1 MFPGFHRNLAHS
13 EARGFSFAPQ
23 PFQQFAANR
32 QAAKNDCPVAAP
44 RRRGTYNG
52 VKLEDAVMAIIE
64 TDVESDVGSQDL
76 DGGLEDS
83 ALEDCRF
90 DTLALHAGAYP
101 DPTTGAIL
109 TPIYQT
115 TTFRQAA
122 VGQDKGYTYSRS
134 ANPTVSALERRL
146 AALEG
151 AEFCTCY
158 GTGLAATTALCLALL
173 ASGDRVV
180 CSQAVYGGTV
190 RLFREVLAKFGVTA
204 EFVDTSEEE
213 AFVNALSKPT
223 RFCFIETPA
232 NPTLRVTD
240 LRLAALLTHEA
251 KSLLVIDNT
260 LLTPALQRPF
270 EFGADIVLHSTTKF
284 IEGHNATVGG
294 ALVTRD
300 PELHDKLA
308 FARNAI
314 GAIQSPF
321 PAWLTLQGVKTLP
334 LRMSRHSENAL
345 QIARFLMAHERV
357 TKVIYPGLESFP
369 QFELVQRQQKS
380 GGALIAF
387 EVEGG
392 VEAGIRLMNSVRLCA
407 LAENLGAAETIITH
421 PASMTHA
428 DVPRAQ
434 REAAGITD
442 GLVRLSVGLESSLDL
457 IGDLAQ
463 ALKC

>member
-1 MFPGFHRNLAHS
+1 
-13 EARGFSFAPQ
+13 
-23 PFQQFAANR
+23 
-32 QAAKNDCPVAAP
+32 
-44 RRRGTYNG
+44 
-52 VKLEDAVMAIIE
+52 MAITEEIPL
-64 TDVESDVGSQDL
+64 TDKKDYSSCQKSYE
-76 DGGLEDS
+76 
-83 ALEDCRF
+83 F

-101 DPTTGAIL
+101 DPSTGAML

-115 TTFRQAA
+115 TTYQQEA
-122 VGQDKGYTYSRS
+122 VGRDKGFTYSRS
-134 ANPTVSALERRL
+134 GNPTVSALERRL

-158 GTGLAATTALCLALL
+158 ATGLAATTALCLALL
-173 ASGDRVV
+173 RSEDRVV

-190 RLFREVLAKFGVTA
+190 RLFRQVLAPFGVTA
-204 EFVDTSEEE
+204 EFVDTSDEQ
-213 AFVNALSKPT
+213 AFAAALRKPT
-223 RFCFIETPA
+223 VFVFIETPA
-232 NPTLRVTD
+232 NPTLRLTD
-240 LRLAALLTHEA
+240 ISLAARLSKEA
-251 KSLLVIDNT
+251 EALLVVDNT

-270 EFGADIVLHSTTKF
+270 DLGADIVLHSTTKF

-294 ALVTRD
+294 ALITRD
-300 PELHDKLA
+300 ADLHERLA

-334 LRMSRHSENAL
+334 LRMARHSENAL
-345 QIARFLMAHERV
+345 RIARFLIAHDGVAE
-357 TKVIYPGLESFP
+357 VIYPGLESFP
-369 QFELVQRQQKS
+369 QFELARRQQAA

-428 DVPRAQ
+428 DVPRSQ

-442 GLVRLSVGLESSLDL
+442 GLVRLSVGLENPVDL
-457 IGDLAQ
+457 IGDLVQ
-463 ALKC
+463 ALKQ

>member
-1 MFPGFHRNLAHS
+1 
-13 EARGFSFAPQ
+13 
-23 PFQQFAANR
+23 
-32 QAAKNDCPVAAP
+32 
-44 RRRGTYNG
+44 
-52 VKLEDAVMAIIE
+52 MAITEEIPL
-64 TDVESDVGSQDL
+64 TDKKDYSSCQNSYE
-76 DGGLEDS
+76 
-83 ALEDCRF
+83 F

-101 DPTTGAIL
+101 DPSTGAML

-115 TTFRQAA
+115 TTYQQEA
-122 VGQDKGYTYSRS
+122 VGRDKGFTYSRS
-134 ANPTVSALERRL
+134 GNPTVSALERRL

-158 GTGLAATTALCLALL
+158 ATGLAATTALCLALL
-173 ASGDRVV
+173 RSDDRVV

-190 RLFREVLAKFGVTA
+190 RLFRQVLAPFGVTA
-204 EFVDTSEEE
+204 EFVDTSDEE
-213 AFVNALSKPT
+213 AFANALRKPT
-223 RFCFIETPA
+223 RFVFIETPA
-232 NPTLRVTD
+232 NPTLRLTD
-240 LRLAALLTHEA
+240 IRLAARLSKEA
-251 KSLLVIDNT
+251 EALLVVDNT

-270 EFGADIVLHSTTKF
+270 DLGADIVLHSTTKF

-294 ALVTRD
+294 ALITRD
-300 PELHDKLA
+300 ADLQERLA

-334 LRMSRHSENAL
+334 LRMARHSENAL
-345 QIARFLMAHERV
+345 RIARFLVAHDGV
-357 TKVIYPGLESFP
+357 AKVSYPGLESFP
-369 QFELVQRQQKS
+369 QFELVRRQQTA

-387 EVEGG
+387 EVDGG

-428 DVPRAQ
+428 DVPRSQ

-442 GLVRLSVGLESSLDL
+442 GLVRLSVGLENPVDL
-457 IGDLAQ
+457 IGDLVQ
-463 ALKC
+463 ALRQ